1 MIPEI
6 LRGSELFVE
15 YDKIETSKIEAK
27 LIAYSVEKDAV
38 VHLGL
43 DYSETAQKYFPRS
56 FFVERINENSD
67 GKKFIANGEKINV
80 EKTIIRK
87 ADGST
92 EVIEHGGKK
101 ASTDTSHVNASST
114 NN

>member
-1 MIPEI
+1 M
-6 LRGSELFVE
+6 FVE
-15 YDKIETSKIEAK
+15 YDKIETSRIEAK

-43 DYSETAQKYFPRS
+43 DYSETEKKYFPRS
-56 FFVERINENSD
+56 FFVERINDNSD

-87 ADGST
+87 SDGTS
-92 EVIEHGGKK
+92 EVIEHGVKK
-101 ASTDTSHVNASST
+101 ASTATSNTFST
-114 NN
+114 NK